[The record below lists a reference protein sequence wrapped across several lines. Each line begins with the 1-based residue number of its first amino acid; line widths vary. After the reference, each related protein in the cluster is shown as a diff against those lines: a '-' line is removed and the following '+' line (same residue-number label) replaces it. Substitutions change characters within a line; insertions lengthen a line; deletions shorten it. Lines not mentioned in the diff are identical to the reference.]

1 MFYSKLSLG
10 KRISSGE
17 LLANLMARCS
27 WLCLPTNAGWL
38 EDVAGSGASDQA
50 PPFLWVGTGI
60 TANSKALLWSSL
72 FGVCPGVDQY
82 AFNWDKKLYLL
93 FSTIRNGSDAEVV
106 ARVQIKPINTE
117 GELAGKGIGLRIDN
131 FALVGESYGT
141 ALGTVNLGV
150 TMADRILY
158 QIAIIHYPGE
168 KIEWWVDGVLKAR
181 QTATANIPSGTVSSS
196 EIVKS
201 IRNGATGGVAA
212 YSYLCQPKIYLG
224 IS

>member
-27 WLCLPTNAGWL
+27 WLCLPTNASWV
-38 EDVAGSGASDQA
+38 EDVAGSGASEQDMS
-50 PPFLWVGTGI
+50 FLVVGTG
-60 TANSKALLWSSL
+60 TTVNSRALLWSTL
-72 FGVCPGVDQY
+72 YGICPGIDLE

-93 FSTIRNGSDAEVV
+93 FSIIRNASDTEVV
-106 ARVQIKPINTE
+106 ARVQIKPATTE
-117 GELAGKGIGLRIDN
+117 GELAGGGIGLRIDN

-141 ALGTVNLGV
+141 ALGTVGLNV
-150 TMADRILY
+150 TMTDKVPY

-181 QTATANIPSGTVSSS
+181 QTATANIPSGTVSPSQ
-196 EIVKS
+196 IVKS

-224 IS
+224 I